1 MQFRFQ
7 PLRAT
12 QAAGVLVRL
21 AGGRLNYTKLLK
33 LMHLA
38 DRRSLLETGAPIT
51 GDRVVNM
58 DKGPVLSTVY
68 DCIKGK
74 APECTSWQECFR
86 IEHFDLV
93 TVADAGDSELSDYD
107 VEVLEAL
114 HRQYRSHTLTQMID
128 VAHRLPE
135 WKDPAPAK
143 AKPVSHEQILEASG
157 ASREQVRAYN
167 ELNASMR
174 QLDSVR
180 IIRS

>member
-12 QAAGVLVRL
+12 QVAGVLVRL

-68 DCIKGK
+68 DCIKGN
-74 APECTSWQECFR
+74 APQCTSWQECFR
-86 IEHFDLV
+86 IERFDLV
-93 TVADAGDSELSDYD
+93 AIVDAGDSELSDYD

-114 HRQYRSHTLTQMID
+114 HRQYRSHTYIQMID
-128 VAHRLPE
+128 VAHGLPE
-135 WKDPAPAK
+135 WRNPFPAK
-143 AKPVSHEQILEASG
+143 SSPVSHEQILVASG
-157 ASREQVRAYN
+157 ASPEQVRAYN
-167 ELNASMR
+167 DLNASMN

-180 IIRS
+180 VIRS